1 MGRDIKK
8 GAKRGLGKVLGL
20 PASALKVIFG
30 LKGQVETVLTELR
43 HTRDKH
49 IRKQL
54 SEDRNILIFGKILTT
69 VLGLVVAGTLVSTA
83 GLTWIA
89 GITAGLIVKFLA
101 DYNDDRTRGVGLR
114 LIRDQLE
121 LVEMQIQHADANGD
135 KKAVYSL
142 KIYEQSLKARLARN
156 KLRNLI

>member
-1 MGRDIKK
+1 M
-8 GAKRGLGKVLGL
+8 L
-20 PASALKVIFG
+20 
-30 LKGQVETVLTELR
+30 E
-43 HTRDKH
+43 
-49 IRKQL
+49 
-54 SEDRNILIFGKILTT
+54 
-69 VLGLVVAGTLVSTA
+69 LVVAGTLVSTA

-114 LIRDQLE
+114 LIHNQLE

-142 KIYEQSLKARLARN
+142 KIYEQRLKARLARN
-156 KLRNLI
+156 KIRNLI

>member
-1 MGRDIKK
+1 MR
-8 GAKRGLGKVLGL
+8 LC
-20 PASALKVIFG
+20 
-30 LKGQVETVLTELR
+30 
-43 HTRDKH
+43 
-49 IRKQL
+49 
-54 SEDRNILIFGKILTT
+54 
-69 VLGLVVAGTLVSTA
+69 
-83 GLTWIA
+83 LTWIA

-156 KLRNLI
+156 KIRNLI

>member
-1 MGRDIKK
+1 MIYYHSERLFSYPFVAI
-8 GAKRGLGKVLGL
+8 
-20 PASALKVIFG
+20 SY
-30 LKGQVETVLTELR
+30 ETVLTEIR
-43 HTRDKH
+43 HTREKH

-54 SEDRNILIFGKILTT
+54 SEDRYILVFGKFLTSIL
-69 VLGLVVAGTLVSTA
+69 GFIVAGTLVSTA
-83 GLTWIA
+83 GLTWVA
-89 GITAGLIVKFLA
+89 GITVGLIVKFLA
-101 DYNDDRTRGVGLR
+101 DYNDERTRSVGVR
-114 LIRDQLE
+114 LIHDQLE